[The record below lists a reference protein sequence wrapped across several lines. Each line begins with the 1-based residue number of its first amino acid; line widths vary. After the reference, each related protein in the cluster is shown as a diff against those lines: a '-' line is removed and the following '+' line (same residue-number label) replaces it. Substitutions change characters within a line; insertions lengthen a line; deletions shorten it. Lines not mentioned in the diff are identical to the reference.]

1 MRPLATYFLLLL
13 AAMPFSIGAQ
23 DHSEHQAEPTQ
34 PSAAHEGHGERKPPQ
49 TATGNE
55 HAQHKVDHSQHQSTE
70 TTAPHIPPDPP
81 QHAMRDM
88 SEEDMIELME
98 MNDNHAFGMLRADSF
113 EWRDTDDGDV
123 FSWDVQGWYGGDYTK
138 LWVETEGEAHE
149 GDVESRNELL
159 IDRVV
164 ARWWSVQAGVRNDS
178 GEGQSRNWVAFG
190 VQGLAPYW
198 FEVEATAYVA
208 EEGHTALRLS
218 AEYELL
224 LTQRLILQPQIEL
237 DVYGKADEEV
247 LIGSGLSDAEVALRL
262 RYEVRREFAPYL
274 GVSWE
279 RRFGDSADLV
289 QAAGRDRSE
298 VQWLAGVR
306 WWF

>member
-1 MRPLATYFLLLL
+1 MRPLATCLLLLL

-23 DHSEHQAEPTQ
+23 DHSEHQAQ
-34 PSAAHEGHGERKPPQ
+34 PSAAHEGHDEMKPPP
-49 TATGNE
+49 TSTGNE
-55 HAQHKVDHSQHQSTE
+55 HAQHEVDHSQHQSTDNAA
-70 TTAPHIPPDPP
+70 TAPHIPPDPP
-81 QHAMRDM
+81 LHAMRDM
-88 SEEDMIELME
+88 SEEEMIELME

-138 LWVETEGEAHE
+138 LWLETEGEAHE

-164 ARWWSVQAGVRNDS
+164 ARWWSVQAGVRHDS
-178 GEGQSRNWVAFG
+178 GEGPSRNWVAFG

-198 FEVEATAYVA
+198 FEVEATAYIGD
-208 EEGHTALRLS
+208 EGRTALRVS

-224 LTQRLILQPQIEL
+224 LTQRLVLQPEIEL
-237 DVYGKADEEV
+237 DVYGEADEEN

-262 RYEVRREFAPYL
+262 RYEVRREFAPYV
-274 GVSWE
+274 GASWQ
-279 RRFGDSADLV
+279 RRFGDTAELV
-289 QAAGRDRSE
+289 QAAGHDRSE
-298 VQWLAGVR
+298 LQWLAGAR